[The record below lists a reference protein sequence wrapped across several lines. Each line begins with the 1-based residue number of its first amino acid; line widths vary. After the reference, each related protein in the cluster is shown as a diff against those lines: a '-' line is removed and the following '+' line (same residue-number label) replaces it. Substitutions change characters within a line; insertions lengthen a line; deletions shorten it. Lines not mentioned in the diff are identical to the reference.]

1 MRAHLLRNALLFAGS
16 LFASLAIATTFVA
29 AQQGPPTLVTQAVD
43 NSVRTVLPGNIHPLA
58 RAEFDQGEAPPD
70 LPLKRMLL
78 VLKRSDQQE
87 AALRSF
93 IENQQDSRTRGYH
106 QWLTPEEF
114 GANYGPSDS
123 DIAAVTNWLKMSGF
137 EVTSIST
144 GRTVIEFS
152 GTAGLLKQAF
162 GAGLRQYV
170 IKGKQYWANAANP
183 SIPKA
188 LSPVVAGLVSLNNFP
203 RKPHSNV
210 LGTFTRKD
218 DGEFVPISLFSF
230 NNQGQPFFGVS
241 PADFAKIYNIPANM
255 DGSGQTIAIVG
266 ETNISIQDI
275 RTFRSIF
282 GLPARDP
289 RIILNG
295 PDPGILTNGEETESV
310 LDVSWSGA
318 VATNATIDFVVS
330 ASTETTYGIDLSS
343 LYIVDNNLAPV
354 MSESYGYCER
364 LLGNAYNGFYKALWQ
379 QAAAQ
384 GITVLLS
391 SGDGGSAGCDDFNTM
406 SYAVQGLAVS
416 GFAST
421 PYNVSVGGT
430 DFDQNA
436 GNVNNYWNSTNN
448 PQGESAKSY
457 IRELPWNDSCA
468 GVLFAPDYCT
478 GSNLNYLNIV
488 AGSGGQ
494 STCATQDD
502 SGTCLSGYAKPS
514 WQTGTGVRP
523 DGVRDSPD
531 ISLFASNGFNHSFY
545 MLCEADALQGFTC
558 NIGSNYAFLAIGGTS
573 ASSPAFAGV
582 MALVNQKTGS
592 RQGNANYV
600 LYKLAAQSGASCD
613 STALTNSQLTSNSC
627 IFYDTTK
634 GNNAVPCYFSPN
646 CGTPPP
652 GGYGVLVDPLDGT
665 TPAWTTTRGYDM
677 ATGLGTVNVANLVN
691 KWTTATFTQ
700 SVTTIS
706 TLTPVSIT
714 HGQPVNV
721 SVTVAPKTGTG
732 TPVGTVAL
740 MGTVGGKPLAL
751 DNFALANGVAAGTT
765 SLLAGGTYNVTAHYS
780 GDGTYGGSD
789 SAGVQ
794 VTVGKE
800 NSKTALTLVDQ
811 NLNHITTIPY
821 GSLYF
826 LRGDVTNASGTLC
839 NAPVG
844 QLACPTGSA
853 ILTDNGAQLDA
864 GTYSVNNQ
872 GYFED
877 YVIDLNVGTH
887 PIQAAYGGDSS
898 FNASTTTQNIS
909 ITQAA
914 TTMYAYAAGQVIVGQ
929 STSLVAQ
936 INTQSFGNA
945 PGGTVTFYAD
955 GSAVTGTVQLT
966 PVNGHY
972 PTWASLTASIP
983 FTFNTPGN
991 HSITATYSGD
1001 TNYAAVTSSAYTAD
1015 ARYIPAYFTLT
1026 ANPQNVAYG
1035 DSLTLT
1041 ATIGGNSATVAPTG
1055 QIAFYGLI
1063 GSSTSPVYTT
1073 ITDNNGFLALQAV
1086 VTLTP
1091 TYEQTVNVLYFGDL
1105 DFTNAQAP
1113 QVPIGITDATFGIDP
1128 IQAVTISSPGQ
1139 AGYASLNLTSVKGFL
1154 GMVSLTCT
1162 LPPAMT
1168 EASCPPSTVYVT
1180 QNYGY
1185 GTLTITTT
1193 GPHHVSSIRPLGE
1206 GLFGFGV
1213 VAGAF
1218 LLAIP
1223 RSRRKLPI
1231 TLLLLMLV
1239 ALIVSCGGSGG
1250 GGGGGGGG
1258 GHTDPGTP
1266 PGTYTAN
1273 VTATAPGITQ
1283 TASFSVTVQ

>member
-1 MRAHLLRNALLFAGS
+1 MSSLRRILPIVCSLLACL
-16 LFASLAIATTFVA
+16 ATTTFLA
-29 AQQGPPTLVTQAVD
+29 AQQSAPTLVTQVVD
-43 NSVRTVLPGNIHPLA
+43 NSVRTVLPGNVHPLA
-58 RAEFDQGEAPPD
+58 RAEFEQGEAPPD
-70 LPLKRMLL
+70 MPLKRMLL

-87 AALRSF
+87 AAVRSL
-93 IENQQDSRTRGYH
+93 IEDQQDSRTPGFH
-106 QWLTPEEF
+106 QWLTPDQF
-114 GANYGPSDS
+114 GATYGPSDS
-123 DIAAVTNWLKMSGF
+123 DLAAVTNWLKSSGF
-137 EVTSIST
+137 EVTSISA

-162 GAGLRQYV
+162 GTGLHQYA
-170 IKGKQYWANAANP
+170 IKGKTYWANAANP
-183 SIPKA
+183 SVPKA

-203 RKPHSNV
+203 RKPHNNV

-218 DGEFVPISLFSF
+218 DGEFVPISQFTLHS
-230 NNQGQPFFGVS
+230 QGQPFFGVS
-241 PADFAKIYNIPANM
+241 PADFAKIYNIPSTM

-266 ETNISIQDI
+266 ETNINLQDI

-289 RIILNG
+289 HIIVNG
-295 PDPGILTNGEETESV
+295 PDPGILTDAEETESV

-318 VATNATIDFVVS
+318 VAKNAAIDFVVS
-330 ASTETTYGIDLSS
+330 ASTSTTYGIDLSS

-354 MSESYGYCER
+354 MSESYGLCEAQ
-364 LLGNAYNGFYKALWQ
+364 LGNAYNAFYNALWQ

-391 SGDGGSAGCDDFNTM
+391 SGDGGSAGCDDFNRQT
-406 SYAVQGLAVS
+406 YAQLGLAVS

-436 GNVNNYWNSTNN
+436 GNVNNYWNSSNN
-448 PQGESAKSY
+448 QQGESAKSY

-468 GVLFAPDYCT
+468 GVLFAPDYCS
-478 GSNLNYLNIV
+478 GNNLNFLDIV

-502 SGTCLSGYAKPS
+502 SGNCLSGYAKPS

-531 ISLFASNGFNHSFY
+531 VSLFASSGFNHSFY
-545 MLCEADALQGFTC
+545 MLCEADALQGHAC

-613 STALTNSQLTSNSC
+613 STALTDSQLTSNAC

-634 GNNAVPCYFSPN
+634 GNNSVPCLIID
-646 CGTPPP
+646 CGTPSPS
-652 GGYGVLVDPLDGT
+652 GYGVLVDPLDGI

-691 KWTTATFTQ
+691 KWSTATFTQ
-700 SVTTIS
+700 SVTTINN
-706 TLTPVSIT
+706 LTPVTIT

-751 DNFALANGVAAGTT
+751 DNFTLVNGVATGTT

-800 NSKTALTLVDQ
+800 NSQTPLTLVDQ
-811 NLNHITTIPY
+811 HFNHVTTLPY

-839 NAPVG
+839 NAPLG

-872 GYFED
+872 GFFED

-887 PIQAAYGGDSS
+887 PIQAAYSGDNS
-898 FNASTTTQNIS
+898 FNASTTVQNIS
-909 ITQAA
+909 ITQAV
-914 TTMYAYAAGQVIVGQ
+914 TGMYASAPSPVIVGQ
-929 STSLVAQ
+929 QTSLFAQ
-936 INTQSFGNA
+936 VYTQSYSHA
-945 PGGTVTFYAD
+945 PSGTITFYVD
-955 GSAVTGTVQLT
+955 GNPLPGTVQVT
-966 PVNGHY
+966 PFNGNY
-972 PTWASLTASIP
+972 PNPAYMNASLTT
-983 FTFNTPGN
+983 TFNTPGN
-991 HSITATYSGD
+991 HSITAAYSGD
-1001 TNYAAVTSSAYTAD
+1001 TNYTSATASAVNAD
-1015 ARYIPAYFTLT
+1015 AQYRPAYFTLT

-1041 ATIGGNSATVAPTG
+1041 ATVGGNSTTIAPTG
-1055 QIAFYGLI
+1055 QMTFVNMS
-1063 GSSTSPVYTT
+1063 GSSTAPVYTT
-1073 ITDNNGFLALQAV
+1073 VTDNNGFLALQAV

-1091 TYEQTVNVLYFGDL
+1091 NFVQSPYVLYFGDT
-1105 DFTNAQAP
+1105 DYAFTQSP
-1113 QVPIGITDATFGIDP
+1113 QVPIGIADATFSIDP
-1128 IQAVTISSPGQ
+1128 IQPVTISAPGQ
-1139 AGYASLNLTSVKGFL
+1139 TGFATVTLSSIKGFT
-1154 GMVSLTCT
+1154 GDVALTCT
-1162 LPPAMT
+1162 LPPTMT
-1168 EASCPPSTVYVT
+1168 EATCPATTMHVYQVSGFG
-1180 QNYGY
+1180 QLQIN
-1185 GTLTITTT
+1185 TT
-1193 GPHHVSSIRPLGE
+1193 GPHHVSSMRPLGE
-1206 GLFGFGV
+1206 GLFRFGA
-1213 VAGAF
+1213 VAGVF
-1218 LLAIP
+1218 LLAVP
-1223 RSRRKLPI
+1223 RSRRKFPV

-1239 ALIVSCGGSGG
+1239 ALIVSCGGGSS
-1250 GGGGGGGG
+1250 GGGGG

-1266 PGTYTAN
+1266 TGTYAVN
-1273 VTATAPGITQ
+1273 MTATAPGITQ
-1283 TASFSVTVQ
+1283 TASFTVTVQ